1 MLQLDGTLITVALP
15 SVAHGLGV
23 KGSSTSVVLS
33 AYFGA
38 YALLLLPGGELVD
51 RFGVRRLALVG
62 LALFA
67 VGAVAG
73 ALVTNFGELIAARII
88 QGAGAGLVS
97 PAALAGAVSGFPRER
112 RGSALGIWGASAG
125 MSNLLGPL
133 LGGLLTVAFGWRAD
147 WWALLPLTLLVAVA
161 IVRLVPAV
169 LEVDHDEGGQPSM
182 NRIVLAATLVA
193 ALTFAVMIGSFYIA
207 EQYLQ
212 RVAGF
217 SALGASG
224 ALVLVALLVGAAAPL
239 AGKLV
244 DRRGEQ
250 FPAVLG
256 FVGAGLGL
264 VILGLPGVSLDGLV
278 TILPLI
284 PVGTRPGHAVRPH
297 LARGLERQPPGVPRP
312 DLGDP
317 LGRTAARRGG
327 GRRPGWG
334 GLVRYADRLHRSPH
348 AAARRRA
355 VSGRRDPGLEP
366 ARRRQWRAPRRQG
379 LARRLGA
386 DLAQHGC
393 DLVWGVPEG
402 NMTGVGQLDV
412 ADVAG
417 QPRGSVD
424 EPVVLGPDQRQRS
437 GDLIELREPP
447 GPHGLVDRDEAVGAG
462 IGAYQP
468 RRVGG
473 RDALGV
479 GDGA

>member
-1 MLQLDGTLITVALP
+1 MANSSVTSTVPAAEPARPAIPRSAWLRLAACTAAAALLQLDGTLITVALP

-67 VGAVAG
+67 LGAIAG
-73 ALVTNFGELIAARII
+73 ALVTNFGELIGARIL

-97 PAALAGAVSGFPRER
+97 PAALAGAISGFPAER

-133 LGGLLTVAFGWRAD
+133 LGGVLTVAFGWRAD
-147 WWALLPLTLLVAVA
+147 WWALVPLTLLVALA
-161 IVRLVPAV
+161 IVRLVPAE
-169 LEVDHDEGGQPSM
+169 LEGQAEEGGNPSM
-182 NRIVLAATLVA
+182 NRIVLAATLIA

-250 FPAVLG
+250 LPAVLG

-264 VILGLPGVSLDGLV
+264 AILGLPGISLDGLV

-284 PVGTRPGHAVRPH
+284 PVG
-297 LARGLERQPPGVPRP
+297 LGLGMLFVPTSRAALNASP
-312 DLGDP
+312 QASH
-317 LGRTAARRGG
+317 GRTSAILSV
-327 GRRPGWG
+327 GR
-334 GLVRYADRLHRSPH
+334 L
-348 AAARRRA
+348 
-355 VSGRRDPGLEP
+355 
-366 ARRRQWRAPRRQG
+366 
-379 LARRLGA
+379 LGA
-386 DLAQHGC
+386 
-393 DLVWGVPEG
+393 
-402 NMTGVGQLDV
+402 
-412 ADVAG
+412 
-417 QPRGSVD
+417 
-424 EPVVLGPDQRQRS
+424 
-437 GDLIELREPP
+437 
-447 GPHGLVDRDEAVGAG
+447 AVGAG
-462 IGAYQP
+462 LAGVALSGTLTASTVHHTLLLGAAVCVIVGIPASSLLGSGRSAP
-468 RRVGG
+468 RSPGAG
-473 RDALGV
+473 RTHH
-479 GDGA
+479 